1 MDYEETHLTTDK
13 RGTVCAVYL
22 LSGYSVNKALQMV
35 RNPGMFSAIAALSLM
50 ARKASN
56 TMGAQA
62 RHGTRLVYWSTARA
76 PPRRALLASA
86 PSACLPRLHEEREI
100 WGEGEVVSTT
110 IGAAAGRGP
119 SQGGQ
124 TRGMM
129 GDSRSQDKGSGNV
142 AGVFTF

>member
-1 MDYEETHLTTDK
+1 MPIRCSKEMDYEETHLTTDK

-35 RNPGMFSAIAALSLM
+35 RNPGMFSAIAALPLV

-76 PPRRALLASA
+76 PPRRARLASG
-86 PSACLPRLHEEREI
+86 PSACLLRLHEEREI
-100 WGEGEVVSTT
+100 
-110 IGAAAGRGP
+110 
-119 SQGGQ
+119 
-124 TRGMM
+124 
-129 GDSRSQDKGSGNV
+129 
-142 AGVFTF
+142 